1 MGEEYNKNMTEEII
15 PITYYVL
22 FGVGIIATITDFL
35 RRKIY
40 NWLTLPAILVGL
52 ILNSVLGGWW
62 GLFDSIA
69 GLLLGG
75 IIFLILG
82 LMGMMGGGDVKLAA
96 AVGALIGWYLTVSA
110 IYYGALCGA
119 VLALIWALLH
129 GTLWPT
135 LRRLWR
141 AAVAFAVPG
150 MRPEAE
156 LMESET
162 EPMPYGVAISW
173 GAIIAAFKVLPPVI

>member
-1 MGEEYNKNMTEEII
+1 MAENII

-52 ILNSVLGGWW
+52 ILNSILGSWW
-62 GLFDSIA
+62 GLFDSLA

-96 AVGALIGWYLTVSA
+96 AVGALIGWRMTVSA
-110 IYYGALCGA
+110 IYYGTLCGA
-119 VLALIWALLH
+119 VLALVWALLH
-129 GTLWPT
+129 GTLWAT
-135 LRRLWR
+135 LKRLGR
-141 AAVAFAVPG
+141 VGMAVAVPG
-150 MRPEAE
+150 MKPEAE
-156 LMESET
+156 LTKSET